1 MNTNRGHRQSIER
14 RATQLSKEP
23 LIKLWSEKQERAC
36 GWKMKIQSIF
46 KGLVGV
52 VMIGGF
58 LAQMWDLFEEFLSEL
73 KTVAVSYE
81 VVHVVEFPSFAFC
94 DSRAFRR
101 KTNVTGNATL
111 YNATAFNLEEDVSV
125 NNDSGLLED
134 PTKMYTTK
142 ILPTAY
148 NGYCKLFE
156 FKKELPDYT
165 MISK

>member
-1 MNTNRGHRQSIER
+1 
-14 RATQLSKEP
+14 
-23 LIKLWSEKQERAC
+23 
-36 GWKMKIQSIF
+36 MKIQSIF

-58 LAQMWDLFEEFLSEL
+58 LDQMWHLFEEFLSEL

-81 VVHVVEFPSFAFC
+81 VVYVVEFPSFAFC

-125 NNDSGLLED
+125 MSWRNNDSGLLED

-165 MISK
+165 LLSK